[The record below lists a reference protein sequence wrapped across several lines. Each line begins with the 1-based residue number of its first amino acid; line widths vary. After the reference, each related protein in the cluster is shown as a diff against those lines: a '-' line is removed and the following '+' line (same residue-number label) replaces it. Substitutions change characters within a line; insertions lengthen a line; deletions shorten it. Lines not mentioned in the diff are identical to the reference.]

1 MYNYKINIDY
11 DTTSESEI
19 ELNKYRNF
27 FLKAMNLKEFDNDKI
42 NEFYDDLLPK
52 IEKHEQFK
60 KLFNLNWN
68 HPILDTNF
76 TILLMM
82 FSFQSFKYMHSCLQ
96 DFFNTSKF
104 SEPNLEKLKKSLEY
118 LVKNKY

>member
-19 ELNKYRNF
+19 ELNKYRSF

-42 NEFYDDLLPK
+42 TEFYDSILPK
-52 IEKHEQFK
+52 LEKNEQFK

-82 FSFQSFKYMHSCLQ
+82 FSFQSFTYMHLCLQ
-96 DFFNTSKF
+96 DFFSSNNF
-104 SEPNLEKLKKSLEY
+104 SEPKLEKLKKSLEY
-118 LVKNKY
+118 LVKK